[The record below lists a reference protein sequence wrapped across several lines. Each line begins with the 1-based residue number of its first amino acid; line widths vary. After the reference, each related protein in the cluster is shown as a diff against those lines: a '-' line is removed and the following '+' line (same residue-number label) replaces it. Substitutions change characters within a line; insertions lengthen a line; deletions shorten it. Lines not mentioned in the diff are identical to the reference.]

1 MEPFETGLGKFWF
14 LSCTERLIEK
24 LSVSYVRCSL
34 NALRRNRPR
43 GKSAFSLLDL
53 PSLFQQALPLAGYV
67 SGITRFQNTAGGK
80 VENRASVCAG
90 CNPNEGH
97 RAAAGFCGYHT
108 PI

>member
-43 GKSAFSLLDL
+43 EKSAFPSWVSLRFFNKRFR
-53 PSLFQQALPLAGYV
+53 SLAMFQV
-67 SGITRFQNTAGGK
+67 SPGSKIPPEGK
-80 VENRASVCAG
+80 VENRASVCEG